1 MKSTLTAR
9 KRNRSELRLESIARQ
24 TVELL
29 EINELKHIILSFER
43 LGITMHLAAEFT
55 ESKPLP

>member
-1 MKSTLTAR
+1 MKSNLTR
-9 KRNRSELRLESIARQ
+9 RERNRLGLRLDAIARQ
-24 TVELL
+24 TADLL
-29 EINELKHIILSFER
+29 EIFELKHLILSFER